1 MDVKRNLY
9 YERKHVPKTTN
20 PVISDCKFLIDFII
34 TNYLG
39 PDVKSDI
46 PRCSVSQ
53 RLITG
58 MPPYRFTDLGP
69 SYVSISLLERLYYY
83 LLRYALPGLVLDIN
97 MFHMYLKGKLLFP
110 SSDFTENSKQFT
122 SFYPLDLHQQR
133 WFPDSFRIIKGIVL
147 IDDPVVSGIKEGDL
161 NRFMSLTGV
170 NTLKLNINECLGVQI
185 DNQVGKGVDDSN
197 GVKEAPQ
204 KRSPQEY
211 KRKYIDDAPPTPEFP
226 RVVRAKHYA
235 RGDHSKKMC
244 SRRDGPSLMPLL
256 SIPDIDDCDEG
267 SSFVLTG
274 TAKSGQCGPPVGV
287 VDVGISKAAYLFRVS
302 LPGVRKDYSQFSCDI
317 EADGRVHIKGLL
329 GGGRTITKQSRVYD
343 MKVRQLCP
351 PGPFT
356 LQFKLPGP
364 VDPRLFAPNFK
375 SDGIFE
381 AVVIKH

>member
-1 MDVKRNLY
+1 MDVKGTIY
-9 YERKHVPKTTN
+9 YERKHVPKTN
-20 PVISDCKFLIDFII
+20 IPVISDCKFLIDFIMN
-34 TNYLG
+34 NYLG

-46 PRCSVSQ
+46 PRRSVSQ

-122 SFYPLDLHQQR
+122 SFYPLDLHPQR
-133 WFPDSFRIIKGIVL
+133 WFPESFRIIKGIVL
-147 IDDPVVSGIKEGDL
+147 IDDPISSGIKEKDL

-170 NTLKLNINECLGVQI
+170 NTLKLNQNECLGVKI
-185 DNQVGKGVDDSN
+185 DTQVGKDVGDSN
-197 GVKEAPQ
+197 GANEAPEKQ
-204 KRSPQEY
+204 STQEY
-211 KRKYIDDAPPTPEFP
+211 KRKYIDDTPPTPEFP
-226 RVVRAKHYA
+226 RVVPTKQYA
-235 RGDHSKKMC
+235 TGDHSKKIC
-244 SRRDGPSLMPLL
+244 SRWDGPSLMPLL
-256 SIPDIDDCDEG
+256 SIPDVDDCDQG

-274 TAKSGQCGPPVGV
+274 TAKSGKCGPPVGV
-287 VDVGISKAAYLFRVS
+287 VDIGTSKAAYLFRVS
-302 LPGVRKDYSQFSCDI
+302 LPGVRKDYSQFSCEI
-317 EADGRVHIKGLL
+317 EYDGRVHIKGLL

-343 MKVRQLCP
+343 MKVRQLCS

-356 LQFKLPGP
+356 LSFRLPGP